1 MVSSEVYYCCPLIV
15 IARQGDNDESN
26 DNESGDTMQRQWLFG
41 FVIGLVISA
50 AGFSALA
57 AFKPEATNKLPDKLD
72 LRAPENSDV
81 FRYEGVEGSQ
91 GAVPSVFVVDRQT
104 GMVKVCK
111 MAFPRATNN
120 WTMDCAWDYEFED
133 ASAKKK

>member
-1 MVSSEVYYCCPLIV
+1 
-15 IARQGDNDESN
+15 
-26 DNESGDTMQRQWLFG
+26 LFG

-57 AFKPEATNKLPDKLD
+57 AFKPEATNKLPDQLD

-104 GMVKVCK
+104 GMVRVCK

-133 ASAKKK
+133 ARAKTK